1 MALHI
6 KISVS
11 LQYRDTEV
19 ELETERV
26 EAARQLLAELK
37 RLYLQVGEPWR
48 AKVRVQLNQQR
59 RQRLT
64 QGEVT
69 SGWMVSV
76 NRQRTSSPSEQ
87 IIRIERET
95 KG

>member
-6 KISVS
+6 KTSVS
-11 LQYRDTEV
+11 EQYTDTEV
-19 ELETERV
+19 ELNTERV

-37 RLYLQVGEPWR
+37 RLYLQLGEPWR
-48 AKVRVQLNQQR
+48 AKVRVRLNQQR

-64 QGEVT
+64 QGGVT

-76 NRQRTSSPSEQ
+76 NRQRTTSPSEQ
-87 IIRIERET
+87 IIRIEREA